1 MNCKAGNSLV
11 IKIWNPNEP
20 QFWAICYMNIVYQQF
35 RTTGIKGFT
44 RPLRWQHA
52 ELQELEGS
60 EGFQTEAAPPYNGRI
75 TVSLSDAVHSLVQG
89 QKTGGAGRIQ
99 GKTRPYRA

>member
-1 MNCKAGNSLV
+1 
-11 IKIWNPNEP
+11 
-20 QFWAICYMNIVYQQF
+20 MNIVYQQF

-99 GKTRPYRA
+99 GKTWTYRANKQRAFLNHGIVFIYIVHMSMKF